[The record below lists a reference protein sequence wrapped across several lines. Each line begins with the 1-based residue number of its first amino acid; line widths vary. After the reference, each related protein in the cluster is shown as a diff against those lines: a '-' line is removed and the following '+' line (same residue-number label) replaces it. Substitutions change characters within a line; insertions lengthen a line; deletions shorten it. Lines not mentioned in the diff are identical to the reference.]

1 MQNYN
6 DIDLLFI
13 RILTRDDVTAYK
25 KLFFDFFAP
34 LCLFAKRY
42 VEQKEVCEDIVQ
54 GVFFQ
59 LWKNRHQITITTSAR
74 SFLVTSVRNAC
85 IDWVRRRE
93 LETAYQEKQFV
104 SGVSNEEDTTIL
116 YAVSELEEHLNMALA
131 KLPENVRHTFEMNR
145 FDGKTYLV
153 IAEECGISVKTV
165 EAHISRA
172 LKLLR
177 SELKDF
183 LPLLLLF
190 LEP

>member
-34 LCLFAKRY
+34 LWLFAKRY

-59 LWKNRHQITITTSAR
+59 LWKNRHCITITTSAR
-74 SFLVTSVRNAC
+74 NFLVTSVRNAC
-85 IDWVRRRE
+85 IDWMRKKDLEATYRE
-93 LETAYQEKQFV
+93 KLSIELM
-104 SGVSNEEDTTIL
+104 NEEDTTTL
-116 YAVSELEEHLNMALA
+116 YAVSELEERLNIALA

-145 FDGKTYLV
+145 FDGKTYPV

>member
-59 LWKNRHQITITTSAR
+59 GVVSTS
-74 SFLVTSVRNAC
+74 SVDSDAAMGFGR
-85 IDWVRRRE
+85 
-93 LETAYQEKQFV
+93 
-104 SGVSNEEDTTIL
+104 
-116 YAVSELEEHLNMALA
+116 
-131 KLPENVRHTFEMNR
+131 
-145 FDGKTYLV
+145 
-153 IAEECGISVKTV
+153 
-165 EAHISRA
+165 
-172 LKLLR
+172 
-177 SELKDF
+177 
-183 LPLLLLF
+183 
-190 LEP
+190 

>member
-59 LWKNRHQITITTSAR
+59 LWKNRHCISITTSAR
-74 SFLVTSVRNAC
+74 NFLVTSVRNAS
-85 IDWVRRRE
+85 IE
-93 LETAYQEKQFV
+93 LM
-104 SGVSNEEDTTIL
+104 NEEDTTTL
-116 YAVSELEEHLNMALA
+116 YAVSELEERLNIALA

-145 FDGKTYLV
+145 FDGKTYPV

-177 SELKDF
+177 SELKYF

>member
-1 MQNYN
+1 MQNYS

-74 SFLVTSVRNAC
+74 NFLVTSVRNAC
-85 IDWVRRRE
+85 IDWIRRRDME
-93 LETAYQEKQFV
+93 VAYREREFTN
-104 SGVSNEEDTTIL
+104 GVANEEDTTTF
-116 YAVSELEEHLNMALA
+116 YAVSELEEQLNMALA
-131 KLPENVRHTFEMNR
+131 KLPKNVRQTFEMNR
-145 FDGKTYLV
+145 FDGKTYPV

-177 SELKDF
+177 TELKDY
-183 LPLLLLF
+183 LPLLLLL

>member
-1 MQNYN
+1 MLRHTRNCFS
-6 DIDLLFI
+6 ISLLPCVFLQKGMWNK
-13 RILTRDDVTAYK
+13 R
-25 KLFFDFFAP
+25 
-34 LCLFAKRY
+34 RY
-42 VEQKEVCEDIVQ
+42 VRTLYK
-54 GVFFQ
+54 GFFFQ

-74 SFLVTSVRNAC
+74 NFLVTSVRNAC

>member
-59 LWKNRHQITITTSAR
+59 LWKNRHCITITTSAR
-74 SFLVTSVRNAC
+74 NFLVTSVRNAC
-85 IDWVRRRE
+85 ID
-93 LETAYQEKQFV
+93 LDEKEGFG
-104 SGVSNEEDTTIL
+104 SYLPGKAIYRTNE
-116 YAVSELEEHLNMALA
+116 
-131 KLPENVRHTFEMNR
+131 
-145 FDGKTYLV
+145 
-153 IAEECGISVKTV
+153 
-165 EAHISRA
+165 
-172 LKLLR
+172 
-177 SELKDF
+177 
-183 LPLLLLF
+183 
-190 LEP
+190 

>member
-1 MQNYN
+1 MQSYN

-13 RILTRDDVTAYK
+13 SILTRDDVTAYK

-74 SFLVTSVRNAC
+74 NFLVTSVRNAC
-85 IDWVRRRE
+85 IDWIRRRD
-93 LETAYQEKQFV
+93 LETVYRERLFMNGTA
-104 SGVSNEEDTTIL
+104 NEEDTTTL
-116 YAVSELEEHLNMALA
+116 YAVSELEERLNMALA

-145 FDGKTYLV
+145 FDGKTYPV

-177 SELKDF
+177 AELKDF